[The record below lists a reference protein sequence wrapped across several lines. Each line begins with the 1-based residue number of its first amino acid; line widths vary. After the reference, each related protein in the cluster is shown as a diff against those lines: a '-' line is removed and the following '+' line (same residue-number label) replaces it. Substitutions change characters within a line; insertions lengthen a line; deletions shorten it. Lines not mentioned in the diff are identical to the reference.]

1 MYSFWGF
8 CKTDS
13 PSRHKSV
20 RYRVA
25 KIRKKETTTTQNV
38 CPAPRVS
45 ASNGIISFPAA
56 RYTPAIAAPV
66 QKFKCGKNERGVNI
80 IRKI

>member
-1 MYSFWGF
+1 MSEYKGG
-8 CKTDS
+8 C
-13 PSRHKSV
+13 
-20 RYRVA
+20 YRVA

-38 CPAPRVS
+38 CPVPKVR

-66 QKFKCGKNERGVNI
+66 QKFKNVKRKIKINI
-80 IRKI
+80 IMKL